1 MDSPNNEASDY
12 NHGSKT
18 KPISDNRFS
27 DQMIRRTHESST
39 ETDNFDPKHYQQEM
53 KWQCL
58 ADDKLFILHDVR
70 D

>member
-1 MDSPNNEASDY
+1 VDSPNNKASDY

-27 DQMIRRTHESST
+27 DQMIRRTRESTT

-53 KWQCL
+53 K
-58 ADDKLFILHDVR
+58 
-70 D
+70 